1 MWTMYEVT
9 GIIVSLSVV
18 SLFTLYSRVGKVPLF
33 VLWCHEDCHT
43 ASGSSARPPERLKC
57 TASRLGLGGCH
68 RKRHD
73 WHSSQTGRSTGSI
86 EDLSL
91 DEIQYSIVFYFFKPK
106 LSKTNVIMCGV
117 CQREEPCQLLCAPFA
132 KYTPDM
138 LSLARNV
145 NNFYC
150 ISDMIVHHH
159 QHHCQQNYRHREHNT
174 MWSTKIII

>member
-1 MWTMYEVT
+1 ML
-9 GIIVSLSVV
+9 LSDNVFISCV
-18 SLFTLYSRVGKVPLF
+18 RNVNYHR
-33 VLWCHEDCHT
+33 
-43 ASGSSARPPERLKC
+43 SARCPSSCCGAMKIVILLRGHRLVHLNGWNVQL
-57 TASRLGLGGCH
+57 RGW
-68 RKRHD
+68 D
-73 WHSSQTGRSTGSI
+73 WGDAIENDMTDIAPKTVWSTGSI
-86 EDLSL
+86 EDLFL
-91 DEIQYSIVFYFFKPK
+91 DEIQYSIVFYLFKPK
-106 LSKTNVIMCGV
+106 LSKTTVIMCGV

-138 LSLARNV
+138 LCLARNV